1 MGYPNFIIYIEVFE
15 NCLGLKA
22 CLPHGFDTLAEVV
35 EDMAVFGPFTDV
47 DSGFFG
53 QFAHRYFALTHCFG
67 EILAVG
73 TATLNIV
80 SYQFYM
86 YCHFLYTFFYI

>member
-1 MGYPNFIIYIEVFE
+1 MDYPNFIIYIEVFE

-47 DSGFFG
+47 DAASS
-53 QFAHRYFALTHCFG
+53 ASSL
-67 EILAVG
+67 
-73 TATLNIV
+73 IV
-80 SYQFYM
+80 TSP
-86 YCHFLYTFFYI
+86 